1 MLVWSSKH
9 LCILKGSQWHFYGIP
24 EKFSHLSHFSGNNCI
39 RSIDLESGQV
49 FLLAGR
55 PGTLDATSSTP
66 ATSQYLFVEP
76 RYIALRNTSDDYYQ
90 IYVTESFQDEANPSV
105 WDSFRIRIIGIF
117 KEQIRQDHSYNKDVP
132 YKGYAP
138 GFPPCKPSGLAFIN
152 DWWAIVSCSEV
163 NTIYRYDIWLGYF
176 EMIAGSMNSEPG
188 YLDAFS
194 MSARFRFP
202 QGVAVS
208 PDGKWALIAE

>member
-1 MLVWSSKH
+1 MEFLRSSH
-9 LCILKGSQWHFYGIP
+9 TFLI
-24 EKFSHLSHFSGNNCI
+24 FSPGNNCI

-76 RYIALRNTSDDYYQ
+76 RYIALRSSYGGYYDYQSGDYYDYQ
-90 IYVTESFQDEANPSV
+90 IYVTESFQDEANPFI
-105 WDSFRIRIIGIF
+105 WGGFHIRIIGVF
-117 KEQIRQDHSYNKDVP
+117 KEQIQQENSYNKDVP
-132 YKGYAP
+132 YRGYAP
-138 GFPPCKPSGLAFIN
+138 GFACKPSGLAFI
-152 DWWAIVSCSEV
+152 DDRWAIVSCSEV
-163 NTIYRYDIWLGYF
+163 NAIHRYDIWGRYS
-176 EMIAGSMNSEPG
+176 EMIAGSMEPG

-194 MSARFRFP
+194 ISARFRFP